1 MSLLRH
7 GDIVANGDDPI
18 RRGED
23 DDDDDEDDDDDD
35 DGDASSD
42 DPTWEEAA
50 HSFSS
55 HPAETPPRVS
65 RRLPAKLEEASS
77 RSRTKPRREAAEEEE
92 GATNL
97 VPPSTSARAGV
108 ADVPSPRTATTIEI
122 SGGDRSSIEDVL
134 DRAAE
139 LVAGGGGIRR
149 NGTTADGSS
158 AADVTTRER
167 MHEYRELVTAFHSEQ
182 ISHADLDGEE
192 LVPRVDVSWLLNE
205 LRWRYE
211 DILDGYEEER
221 RSGQEERD
229 NSHHDRELREC
240 VESLAGI
247 VRKAIESPPAHRND
261 RYHRSDPSI
270 ADDDARILQDE
281 ISSLNQRLASFA
293 WQHKEICSSHYDDV
307 EAMKRDFLEKL
318 ENKSQF
324 AHHLESKISEQEEY
338 IVRIQN
344 EAQKAWQS
352 MQEEKRN
359 LALSKEGMSAR
370 IRYLEG
376 MLRSLQV
383 ELKERVNRELQ
394 GAASTP
400 PPVFLRDLTSAMRE
414 MDPWDDEDRIQIGAA
429 NSPPPMF
436 PRDLAS
442 PIRDADPRDESSQ
455 PPVFPCDP
463 TSIRNADRR
472 HESPMRDGADATDEL
487 ECSRGEARPSVDG
500 ADDIATLREQIASLG
515 SSLAESETRRADMLE
530 DFQRERREYMAQ
542 YERLSDVLKKL
553 IEERGNAIGLGDD
566 VSVQML

>member
-18 RRGED
+18 RRRD
-23 DDDDDEDDDDDD
+23 DDDDD
-35 DGDASSD
+35 DASSD
-42 DPTWEEAA
+42 DPTWVESA

-77 RSRTKPRREAAEEEE
+77 RSGTKPRREAADEEE
-92 GATNL
+92 GAANL
-97 VPPSTSARAGV
+97 MPPSTSACAGV
-108 ADVPSPRTATTIEI
+108 ADMPSPRTATTIEI
-122 SGGDRSSIEDVL
+122 SVGDRSSIEDIL

-139 LVAGGGGIRR
+139 LMAGGGGIRW
-149 NGTTADGSS
+149 NGTTADASS
-158 AADVTTRER
+158 AAGVTTRER

-221 RSGQEERD
+221 RSGEEDRN

-261 RYHRSDPSI
+261 RDHRSDPSI

-293 WQHKEICSSHYDDV
+293 RQHKEICSSHYDDV
-307 EAMKRDFLEKL
+307 EAMKRDFLEQL

-359 LALSKEGMSAR
+359 LALSKEGTSAR

-383 ELKERVNRELQ
+383 ELRNKERVNRELQ
-394 GAASTP
+394 GAALTP

-414 MDPWDDEDRIQIGAA
+414 TDLWDDEDRMQIGAA

-442 PIRDADPRDESSQ
+442 PMRDADPRDESSQ

-463 TSIRNADRR
+463 TFAIRNADRR
-472 HESPMRDGADATDEL
+472 HESPMLDGADATDEL

-515 SSLAESETRRADMLE
+515 SSLAESEIRRANMLE
-530 DFQRERREYMAQ
+530 DFQRERWEYMSQ
-542 YERLSDVLKKL
+542 YERLSDVSKKL
-553 IEERGNAIGLGDD
+553 IEERGNAIVLGDD

>member
-1 MSLLRH
+1 LEDALSLLRH

-18 RRGED
+18 RRGVEED
-23 DDDDDEDDDDDD
+23 DDS
-35 DGDASSD
+35 DGDASCD

-55 HPAETPPRVS
+55 HPAETPPRES

-77 RSRTKPRREAAEEEE
+77 RSGTKPRREATEEEE
-92 GATNL
+92 GAEYL
-97 VPPSTSARAGV
+97 MPPSTSACAGV
-108 ADVPSPRTATTIEI
+108 ADMPSLRTATTIEI
-122 SGGDRSSIEDVL
+122 SGGDRSSIEDIL

-139 LVAGGGGIRR
+139 LMAGGGGIRW
-149 NGTTADGSS
+149 NGTTADASS

-167 MHEYRELVTAFHSEQ
+167 MHEYRELLTAFHSEQ

-192 LVPRVDVSWLLNE
+192 LIPRLDVSWLLNE

-221 RSGQEERD
+221 RSGEEERD

-261 RYHRSDPSI
+261 RDHRSDPSI
-270 ADDDARILQDE
+270 ADDERDE

-293 WQHKEICSSHYDDV
+293 LQHMEICSSHYDDV
-307 EAMKRDFLEKL
+307 EAMKRDFLEQL

-324 AHHLESKISEQEEY
+324 AQHLESKISEQEEY

-344 EAQKAWQS
+344 EAQMARQS
-352 MQEEKRN
+352 MEEEKRK
-359 LALSKEGMSAR
+359 LAMSKEGTSAR

-383 ELKERVNRELQ
+383 ELRDKERVNRELQ

-414 MDPWDDEDRIQIGAA
+414 TDPWDEEHRMQIGAA
-429 NSPPPMF
+429 NSPPPVF
-436 PRDLAS
+436 PRDLAF
-442 PIRDADPRDESSQ
+442 PMRDANPRYESSP
-455 PPVFPCDP
+455 PPVIPSDP
-463 TSIRNADRR
+463 TSTIRKADRR

-487 ECSRGEARPSVDG
+487 ECSRGDARPSADG
-500 ADDIATLREQIASLG
+500 ADDIAALREQIASLG

-530 DFQRERREYMAQ
+530 DFQRERREYMSQ
-542 YERLSDVLKKL
+542 YERLSDVSKKL
-553 IEERGNAIGLGDD
+553 IEERGNAIVLGDD